1 MKYFLEDTDDDK
13 DNDFGNL
20 WTVFDNFDK
29 TLAKYNID
37 TVACVQRSICVQV
50 KDSRQKIMEKTGTVF
65 DVVIEGIS
73 RTDWMLNFISE
84 TAIEDA
90 INVAKQEKDCDRSFP
105 TCSVNLKFFYSSIQ
119 KLMHNVM

>member
-1 MKYFLEDTDDDK
+1 MDK
-13 DNDFGNL
+13 
-20 WTVFDNFDK
+20 FDK

-50 KDSRQKIMEKTGTVF
+50 KESRRKILDNKKTASKF

-73 RTDWMLNFISE
+73 RTDWMLSFIAE

-90 INVAKQEKDCDRSFP
+90 INVARKQKDCDASFP
-105 TCSVNLKFFYSSIQ
+105 TCSVNLRFFYSSIQ
-119 KLMHNVM
+119 NIVRKVTS